1 MQLIAEEASEGGA
14 KILKLD
20 TPVTEVEGGTE
31 ASDRA
36 EISSCWKE
44 DNIMVWGNEERSVM
58 GVESA
63 ELKAAR

>member
-1 MQLIAEEASEGGA
+1 M
-14 KILKLD
+14 
-20 TPVTEVEGGTE
+20 TEVEGGTE

-36 EISSCWKE
+36 EISSGWKE

-63 ELKAAR
+63 ELKAAP